1 MGYKKNQRQ
10 VSFKYELDRLGH
22 QKMEQVYD
30 ILFSKV
36 LVDSKKKKEKLKLVH
51 RGKNSEDSSDLYA
64 SVFGPAERRSDNR

>member
-1 MGYKKNQRQ
+1 MGRKKNQRQ
-10 VSFKYELDRLGH
+10 AAVKYEFDRLGH

-36 LVDSKKKKEKLKLVH
+36 LVDSKKRRGKLELVH
-51 RGKNSEDSSDLYA
+51 EGKSSEDSSDLYA